1 MYECVYANVYVSVPV
16 NLYAHVV
23 CIYMCKSCFEMSVLK
38 ALTSSNASSMPLTLD
53 KYHSPS
59 GPCGSS

>member
-23 CIYMCKSCFEMSVLK
+23 CSYYIRCVFVCLCVRVRDVDAHVCMRM
-38 ALTSSNASSMPLTLD
+38 
-53 KYHSPS
+53 
-59 GPCGSS
+59 